1 MHGHLNV
8 KFDIS
13 VALGAISF
21 WSCVN
26 FGQQIAGHSVIFQYN
41 ILQKFHLDWQL
52 TLIVSRQNTRS
63 SYPTS
68 VDDRSVSAGGMESNG
83 LFRTMN
89 LHLNPNIQDTLHFEF
104 CSSSYIQS
112 R

>member
-1 MHGHLNV
+1 MHVDLNV
-8 KFDIS
+8 KFDIRFT
-13 VALGAISF
+13 LGAISF
-21 WSCVN
+21 WPCVN

-41 ILQKFHLDWQL
+41 ILYNFQLDWQV

-68 VDDRSVSAGGMESNG
+68 ADDQSVSAGGIESND

-104 CSSSYIQS
+104 HASSYIES